1 MPSSLSLRIRIN
13 KILSVGVPINDVCP
27 LASLAALQ
35 KTCKAGDLFKATCLK
50 GSFALASLAALQ
62 KMADVGKQARF
73 DVASNDPENIPRLQV
88 LWCLSVLLASCSG
101 VLACSLLLALVSQ
114 RAPCSSLLSPRSM
127 LMKVGGTC
135 VTNVRRLRA
144 RRPSCTLCVPGLL
157 GLTANRSHNKWFS
170 V

>member
-101 VLACSLLLALVSQ
+101 VSACSLLLSPLSSLHAHESGGDLCYKCQEIARKEAELHLVRAGVAWTDGKQVSQ
-114 RAPCSSLLSPRSM
+114 
-127 LMKVGGTC
+127 
-135 VTNVRRLRA
+135 
-144 RRPSCTLCVPGLL
+144 
-157 GLTANRSHNKWFS
+157 
-170 V
+170 